1 MFKLIVAKDAQTQL
15 RKIPSGYRRLI
26 VISLRE
32 LKENLS
38 LGEPLSR
45 ELTGYFKL
53 RIGVY
58 RAIYK
63 VNQKDKIITIM
74 DVDHRAKIYN

>member
-15 RKIPSGYRRLI
+15 RKIPFGYRRLI

-32 LKENLS
+32 LTEDIS
-38 LGEPLSR
+38 LGKPLSR
-45 ELTGYFKL
+45 ELTGQSVIKV
-53 RIGVY
+53 GVY

-63 VNQKDKIITIM
+63 IYPGDKIM
-74 DVDHRAKIYN
+74 KVFKVGHRAKVYY

>member
-1 MFKLIVAKDAQTQL
+1 MFELIVAKNARAQL
-15 RKIPSGYRRLI
+15 RKIPFGYRRLI

-32 LKENLS
+32 LTEDLS

-53 RIGVY
+53 RIGFY
-58 RAIYK
+58 RAIYLL
-63 VNQKDKIITIM
+63 NNKDETITVINI
-74 DVDHRAKIYN
+74 DHRAKVYN